1 MIRVLIT
8 GSTAF
13 VGSHLADRLVAA
25 GYEVHGLKR
34 PRSPEI
40 FMRSDVHY
48 HVGDITDYTAMYHLI
63 NEVRPHFIY
72 HLAAQSFVPLS
83 WEAPTM
89 TQTANLNGSLNILE
103 AVRQVD
109 PSGIRVLMA
118 GTSEEYGEVR
128 PEECPITED
137 QPLRPLSPYGASKV
151 AMDMI
156 ARVYTKSYGLK
167 VTVSRAFNHTGPR
180 RGEEF
185 LTSKIA
191 KKLAEV
197 KLHLSEPVIELGNM
211 DAVRDFTD
219 VRDTVSAY
227 MLLAL
232 DGIPGEVY
240 NIGTGKGRSIQEV
253 FDTLTIVSGIRIR
266 IEQNPK
272 FMRPSDVPLLICDAS
287 KIRTQLG
294 WEPTIEFET
303 TMMDLFNYWVERL
316 EK

>member
-13 VGSHLADRLVAA
+13 VGSHLADRLAAA

-40 FMRSDVHY
+40 FMNPNVNY

-63 NEVRPHFIY
+63 DGIRPHHIY

-109 PSGIRVLMA
+109 PANTRLLMA

-128 PEECPITED
+128 PDECPITED

-156 ARVYTKSYGLK
+156 ARVYAKSYGLK
-167 VTVSRAFNHTGPR
+167 VIVSRAFNHTGPR

-191 KKLAEV
+191 KKLAQV
-197 KLHLSEPVIELGNM
+197 KLGQSEPVIELGNM
-211 DAVRDFTD
+211 EAVRDFTD
-219 VRDTVSAY
+219 VRDTISAY
-227 MLLAL
+227 MLLTL
-232 DGIPGEVY
+232 DGMPGEVY
-240 NIGTGKGRSIQEV
+240 NIGTGKGWSIQQV
-253 FDTLTIVSGIRIR
+253 FDTLTIVSGVRIR

-287 KIRTQLG
+287 KIRNHLG

-303 TMMDLFNYWVERL
+303 TMMDLFNHWVERL
-316 EK
+316 SK